1 MLNTHLTPAELDASS
16 PPLPPGGL
24 WAADGPVPLQG
35 VRLSGTVDGIVGSWR
50 ITQRYRNDRNH
61 PIEAVYTFPLPDHV
75 AVTALTA
82 RLGDREVVGE
92 LADRGRARA
101 DYAAALAE
109 GQRAAL
115 VEQER
120 GDVFTAQ
127 LGNLAAGEEA
137 EITLELAGRL
147 GLEADEATLRVPL
160 VVAER
165 YLPGTATGTR
175 YGTGV
180 GPDTDRVPDGSRIT
194 PPRVA
199 GPTGVE
205 LEVAIRIN
213 AAGLLSGPPRTG
225 PGIEVSETEQ
235 GWELRN
241 APGTDLNA
249 DLVARFGLRPQQ
261 ARALLAADHDDP
273 GQGTWQAVVTPPE
286 GARDQ
291 VGPRRLVLAL
301 DRSGSMSGWK
311 MVAARRAAAR
321 IVDSLGSADSFAVLG
336 FDHTVERAGEG
347 MTTATDHERF
357 AAVRWL
363 SALEARGG
371 TELREPLLQAA
382 DLLEGADGERV
393 LVLVTDGQVGN
404 EAELLSVIAERLAG
418 VRIYCLGIDQAVN
431 AAFLR
436 RLAAVGGG
444 RCDLVESEAE
454 LDEVLTRLHRRIAAP
469 IARGL
474 TVAIEGVTLERA
486 ATVPRL
492 ADLFPAGPTVLSGRW
507 HGTGTP
513 APDAV
518 SVTVLAE
525 TDDGVVEWPA
535 EVGTPAAGPADVL
548 RNGWARARMQ
558 ELQDRWD
565 ADRSAIQ
572 PEEITEFSLAH
583 GILSPFTAWLAV
595 GPGGVTEA
603 MQQVVQPVAQPAG
616 WAAAPMLA
624 GPDQAPAMFSRA
636 CEPRVTGTRRT
647 GALFADRAAPAAA
660 PPAAAPPAAAPMA
673 DGQSGQ
679 GMPALDLTPFGARL
693 AELVQYWD
701 ELSVWVR
708 RRAQAE
714 LVSDL
719 ESVGAPAELVQAV
732 AGLPERADEVR
743 RLWREITGAELPD
756 ADR

>member
-1 MLNTHLTPAELDASS
+1 MHSATPSQLTPAELAAST

-24 WAADGPVPLQG
+24 WAPEGGPLPLQS
-35 VRLSGTVDGIVGSWR
+35 VRLTGTVDGILGSWR
-50 ITQRYRNDRNH
+50 ITQTFRNDRDH

-75 AVTALTA
+75 AVTAMTA
-82 RLGDREVVGE
+82 RLGDRDVDAR
-92 LADRGRARA
+92 LAERGQARA

-137 EITLELAGRL
+137 TITLELAGRL
-147 GLEADEATLRVPL
+147 AMEAAEAALRIPL

-165 YLPGTATGTR
+165 YLPGTDAGTR
-175 YGTGV
+175 HGTGV

-194 PPRVA
+194 PPRIA
-199 GPTGVE
+199 GRTGVD
-205 LEVAIRIN
+205 LAVSVRIN
-213 AAGLLSGPPRTG
+213 AVGLLDGPPRTG
-225 PGIEVSETEQ
+225 PGIEVLDTDQ

-241 APGTDLNA
+241 APGIDLNA
-249 DLVARFGLRPQQ
+249 DLVARFGVRPQRV
-261 ARALLAADHDDP
+261 RALLTADHDDP
-273 GQGTWQAVVTPPE
+273 DQGTWQAVVTPPE
-286 GARDQ
+286 GARDET
-291 VGPRRLVLAL
+291 GPRRLVLAL

-321 IVDSLGSADSFAVLG
+321 IIDSLGGADSFAVLG
-336 FDHTVERAGEG
+336 FDHTVERPGEG
-347 MTTATDHERF
+347 LTAATDHERF

-382 DLLEGADGERV
+382 DLLAGTDGERV

-404 EAELLSVIAERLAG
+404 EAELLSVIAQRLTG

-469 IARGL
+469 LARGL
-474 TVAIEGVTLERA
+474 TVAIEGVTLKRD

-492 ADLFPAGPTVLSGRW
+492 ADLFPAGPAVLSGRW
-507 HGTGTP
+507 HASGEPELG
-513 APDAV
+513 AV

-525 TDDGVVEWPA
+525 TDEGIAEWPA
-535 EVGTPAAGPADVL
+535 EVGQPIAESTDVL
-548 RNGWARARMQ
+548 RNSWARARMQ
-558 ELQDRWD
+558 ELQDRRD
-565 ADRSAIQ
+565 ADPGSIGAD
-572 PEEITEFSLAH
+572 EITEFSLAH

-603 MQQVVQPVAQPAG
+603 AQQVVQPVAQPAG

-624 GPDQAPAMFSRA
+624 GPDQAPVMFSRA

-660 PPAAAPPAAAPMA
+660 PPAAAPMAA
-673 DGQSGQ
+673 GQSGQ

-693 AELVQYWD
+693 AELVQHWH

-732 AGLPERADEVR
+732 AGLPERAEEVR

-756 ADR
+756 AGR